1 MGMIS
6 CNNDKGRPNINDG
19 NNNNN
24 GDDNTDT
31 DNYYD

>member
-19 NNNNN
+19 NNNNS
-24 GDDNTDT
+24 DDNTYT